1 MKYSRGFTL
10 VSLMVA
16 SAIGIFVAGVA
27 GKVYVDSK
35 VAFQMRSAVA
45 AANENGRFA
54 VEDLRRT
61 LVMAGRGISS
71 GDDSPAVY
79 TVSDNGLRTF
89 PAVGSDGAIGT
100 GVIVNRDSTDADATV
115 GSSVIAIR
123 YAEGPSCGGT
133 VSTNTTVRFFV
144 NTNSELVCEITDAT
158 GTTTQPIVSGI
169 EQMRALYGVDDDAD
183 GLANRFL
190 TATAV
195 EAASPTLWP
204 NVVAIRVG
212 LIAGSAE
219 FEVPSSYRASTLT
232 AFNLLGMTTV
242 VPSASNHFKSVTTT
256 ISLRNLNTVVERQ

>member
-10 VSLMVA
+10 VSLLVA
-16 SAIGIFVAGVA
+16 SAIGIFVAGAA

-45 AANENGRFA
+45 ATNENGRFA

-61 LVMAGRGISS
+61 LVMAGRGVKS
-71 GDDSPAVY
+71 GDDAPSVY
-79 TVSDNGLRTF
+79 AASDNGLRTF
-89 PAVGSDGAIGT
+89 PAVGSDGAIGS
-100 GVIVNRDSTDADATV
+100 GVIVNRDSSDADATV

-133 VSTNTTVRFFV
+133 ISTNTTVRFFV

-158 GTTTQPIVSGI
+158 GTTSQPIVGGI

-195 EAASPTLWP
+195 QAGGNWP

-219 FEVPSSYRASTLT
+219 FEIPSIYRSSSVSS
-232 AFNLLGMTTV
+232 FNLLGMT
-242 VPSASNHFKSVTTT
+242 SATPDASHFYKSVTTT
-256 ISLRNLNTVVERQ
+256 VSLRNLNTVVERQ